1 MVPTARLCLGEGPR
15 CSVRVKYLQPSK
27 TVDEALVNPVA
38 GQRLDDL
45 IAVKREMTTW
55 GGKIFLSI
63 FYWSKT
69 IGTGRRL

>member
-15 CSVRVKYLQPSK
+15 CSVLVKYLQPSK

-45 IAVKREMTTW
+45 IAVKREMTTR
-55 GGKIFLSI
+55 GGKNFLAI
-63 FYWSKT
+63 FYWSET
-69 IGTGRRL
+69 IGAGRRL